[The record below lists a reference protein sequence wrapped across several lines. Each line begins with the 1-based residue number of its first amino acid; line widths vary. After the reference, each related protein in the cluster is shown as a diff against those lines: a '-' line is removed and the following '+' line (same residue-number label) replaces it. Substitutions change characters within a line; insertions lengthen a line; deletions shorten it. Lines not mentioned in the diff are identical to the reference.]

1 MQFFSKICAQI
12 AIIITVTC
20 NGNNVRSKD
29 KQFECPNWPRF
40 IILGA
45 QKAGTSSLFDALVEH
60 PSMCEA
66 TVKDDDPFY
75 YKKEVHYFD
84 LSCRLKQGPEFY
96 CSYFQGCDNH
106 PKHYQHAL
114 QRGTAQNDFIHADI
128 TPDYLD
134 YGIASLMKETFSPQ
148 ARKNMKLI
156 AVLREPTG
164 RILSWYNH
172 VKYAVEV
179 EYCPE
184 EGPHFCRRILRK
196 SFINPPAYFL
206 GDPLSGLRTKHAEI
220 AQGDDLSEV
229 LTFHE
234 FALIDVMSIKKSK
247 YIDIL
252 KEYYEVF
259 GSKNVLVLNYDW
271 MMEHQGKTLELISEF
286 VGMDN
291 IWNPESSMPYV
302 NDNAF
307 DGKMSMKDIECDAVD
322 ELHNFFQPYNEE
334 LYKLLHENES
344 WHGQPYFR
352 RFKKPECKKVSS
364 DSYARIASGSAYNT
378 VSISKSSKVPTTK
391 SYKSTT
397 KVPTTKSSKSTK
409 SSEKRKSFTEM

>member
-1 MQFFSKICAQI
+1 MVTHLHIGRKYIISIWIVLNKALSSIVVNFKV
-12 AIIITVTC
+12 AIIIQKVT
-20 NGNNVRSKD
+20 NKRYNRELHGRI
-29 KQFECPNWPRF
+29 FF
-40 IILGA
+40 
-45 QKAGTSSLFDALVEH
+45 
-60 PSMCEA
+60 
-66 TVKDDDPFY
+66 
-75 YKKEVHYFD
+75 
-84 LSCRLKQGPEFY
+84 
-96 CSYFQGCDNH
+96 
-106 PKHYQHAL
+106 
-114 QRGTAQNDFIHADI
+114 HADA
-128 TPDYLD
+128 TPAYLD

-184 EGPHFCRRILRK
+184 EGIHFCHRILRK
-196 SFINPPAYFL
+196 SFISPSASFL
-206 GDPLSGLRTKHAEI
+206 GDPLSCLRSKHAEI

-234 FALIDVMSIKKSK
+234 FALTSHKSIHKSK

-259 GSKNVLVLNYDW
+259 GSKNILVLNYDW

-322 ELHNFFQPYNEE
+322 ELHISFSLTMRNCTNCYMRMNLGMVSLTFVGSRN
-334 LYKLLHENES
+334 LNA
-344 WHGQPYFR
+344 
-352 RFKKPECKKVSS
+352 KK
-364 DSYARIASGSAYNT
+364 
-378 VSISKSSKVPTTK
+378 SKSFIV
-391 SYKSTT
+391 
-397 KVPTTKSSKSTK
+397 
-409 SSEKRKSFTEM
+409 M

>member
-12 AIIITVTC
+12 AFIIMVTC
-20 NGNNVRSKD
+20 DGKNVRSKD
-29 KQFECPNWPRF
+29 KYFECPNWPRF

-60 PSMCEA
+60 PSMCQAKVE
-66 TVKDDDPFY
+66 DGDPSSY
-75 YKKEVHYFD
+75 SKEVHYFD
-84 LSCRLKQGPEFY
+84 LYHVYGPSKQHPEFY
-96 CSYFQGCDNH
+96 CSKFQGCDNH
-106 PKHYQHAL
+106 PKRYQQSL
-114 QRGTAQNDFIHADI
+114 QQRTTRKDFFYADA
-128 TPDYLD
+128 TPAYLD

-156 AVLREPTG
+156 AVLREPIG

-172 VKYAVEV
+172 VKYVAEIMD
-179 EYCPE
+179 CRKD
-184 EGPHFCRRILRK
+184 EGYSFCHDILRK
-196 SFINPPAYFL
+196 SFTSPEVASFL
-206 GDPLSGLRTKHAEI
+206 GDPSSGLRTNQVEI

-234 FALIDVMSIKKSK
+234 FALTSHKSIHKSK

-259 GSKNVLVLNYDW
+259 GSKNILVLNYDW
-271 MMEHQGKTLELISEF
+271 MMEHQGKTLELVSEF

-291 IWNPESSMPYV
+291 IWHPESLMPHA
-302 NDNAF
+302 NSKSF

-352 RFKKPECKKVSS
+352 RFKKPECKKV
-364 DSYARIASGSAYNT
+364 
-378 VSISKSSKVPTTK
+378 
-391 SYKSTT
+391 
-397 KVPTTKSSKSTK
+397 
-409 SSEKRKSFTEM
+409 